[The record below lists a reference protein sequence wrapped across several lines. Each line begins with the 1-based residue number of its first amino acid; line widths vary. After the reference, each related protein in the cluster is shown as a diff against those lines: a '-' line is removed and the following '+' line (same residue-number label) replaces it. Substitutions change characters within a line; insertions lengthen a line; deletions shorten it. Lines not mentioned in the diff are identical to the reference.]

1 MNVED
6 FRNYM
11 ANNFSNEVVSLINC
25 DNRIYQK
32 YLQNYNEFYEGTIRA
47 AIWSVLRNKLPEDWF
62 VQAECQYPVRNGD
75 SNDRADI
82 VVWSPDEKSFVFE
95 VKPFVGIDVI
105 KNDITKLKNYLNN
118 NIEQEQIAYM
128 IFTTIYKQW
137 IPEEW
142 PKKDWNK
149 CEYCKKYNIGGAMP
163 WGYGDCPNCDFT
175 EDTLNYLKEENIEII
190 PLFFEIK

>member
-137 IPEEW
+137 IP
-142 PKKDWNK
+142 
-149 CEYCKKYNIGGAMP
+149 
-163 WGYGDCPNCDFT
+163 
-175 EDTLNYLKEENIEII
+175 
-190 PLFFEIK
+190 